1 MYINTIAIII
11 LSFSLTACMPVI
23 FTAAAGSTLAV
34 AKDRSLGETVDDV
47 KISGR
52 IQTAFIKDN
61 FKELYTKIKVEVS
74 QGRVLLTG
82 IVDNED
88 EALKAVGIVWDVEGV
103 QEVVNELILDKNS
116 NQFDLAQYTRDSLIT
131 AQIKAKTFANR
142 DIKFVNYT
150 IVTVRDVVYIFGIAR
165 SEEELERVS
174 YIASEI
180 KGVKRVVCHATIKE
194 YKND

>member
-11 LSFSLTACMPVI
+11 MSFSLTSCMPVI
-23 FTAAAGSTLAV
+23 FTAAAGSTLAI
-34 AKDRSLGETVDDV
+34 AKDQSIGETIDDV

-52 IQTAFIKDN
+52 VQTALMKDN

-88 EALKAVGIVWDVEGV
+88 EALKAVEIVWGIEGV

-116 NQFDLAQYTRDSLIT
+116 GQFDLAQYTRDSLIT

-150 IVTVRDVVYIFGIAR
+150 IVTVRDIVYIFGIAR
-165 SEEELERVS
+165 SEEELERVCS
-174 YIASEI
+174 IASEI
-180 KGVKRVVCHATIKE
+180 KGVRKVVCHAKINE
-194 YKND
+194 G

>member
-1 MYINTIAIII
+1 MYRNTIAIIM
-11 LSFSLTACMPVI
+11 LSFSLKSCMPAI

-34 AKDRSLGETVDDV
+34 AKDRSIGETIDDV

-52 IQTAFIKDN
+52 IQTAFIKYN

-88 EALKAVGIVWDVEGV
+88 EALKAVEIVWDIEGV
-103 QEVVNELILDKNS
+103 KEVVNELILDKNS

-165 SEEELERVS
+165 SKEELERVS
-174 YIASEI
+174 SIASEI
-180 KGVKRVVCHATIKE
+180 RGVKRVVCHATIKE
-194 YKND
+194 YYNN